1 MEPQNAA
8 TDTDKDWFEDI
19 LRRMLSQTRSNST
32 KPTKTTA
39 DEETKATQAARDIRG
54 LARMAMQMTICALDA
69 ADEKQNQA
77 EKLFRKRL
85 DAEEKQRKLQGMV
98 ERQRLAQ
105 QERQKELERAR
116 QAEVEEMRR
125 AMEWLQWEEK
135 NQARIR
141 EEHKR
146 EARRKQEDAE
156 RRVADKAAAES
167 LKRAHAETKK
177 YREAAERAERE
188 AEAARNRAER
198 AEEAQRK
205 QAAKA
210 KSEQA
215 STAQQNESNAWSQ
228 YTNKW
233 ALFKRFSDVAS
244 SNPGGVFRFEDIPW
258 PMLSTPSSPEMITK
272 DEVAAFLYSSFSNQ
286 GNTMK
291 TRIRDC
297 LLTWHPDKFS
307 GRWMHFVLE
316 TDRARVTEAVLA
328 VTRAGNDLMTEYASR
343 RKST

>member
-8 TDTDKDWFEDI
+8 TDTDKDCFEDI

-54 LARMAMQMTICALDA
+54 LARMAVQMAICALDA

-77 EKLFRKRL
+77 EKLLRKRL
-85 DAEEKQRKLQGMV
+85 DAEEKQRKVQAMA
-98 ERQRLAQ
+98 ERQSLAQ
-105 QERQKELERAR
+105 RERQKELERAR

-125 AMEWLQWEEK
+125 AMERLQWEEK
-135 NQARIR
+135 DQARTR

-146 EARRKQEDAE
+146 EARRKREDAE
-156 RRVADKAAAES
+156 RRIADKAVAES
-167 LKRAHAETKK
+167 LRRAQAETEK
-177 YREAAERAERE
+177 YREVAERAKRE

-205 QAAKA
+205 QAAQVKF
-210 KSEQA
+210 EQA
-215 STAQQNESNAWSQ
+215 SAAQQNQSNAWSQ
-228 YTNKW
+228 YMNKW

-244 SNPGGVFRFEDIPW
+244 SNPGGIFRFEDIPW
-258 PMLSTPSSPEMITK
+258 PMLSTPSTPEMITK
-272 DEVAAFLYSSFSNQ
+272 DEVSAFLYSSFSKQ

-316 TDRARVTEAVLA
+316 ADRAQVTEAVLA
-328 VTRAGNDLMTEYASR
+328 VTRAGNEIMTEYANR
-343 RKST
+343 GKTA